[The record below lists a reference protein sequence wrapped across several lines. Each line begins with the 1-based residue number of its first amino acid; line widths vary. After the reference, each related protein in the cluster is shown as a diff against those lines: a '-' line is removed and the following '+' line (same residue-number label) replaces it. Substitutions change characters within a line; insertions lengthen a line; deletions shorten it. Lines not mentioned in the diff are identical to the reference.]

1 MTAAVAQFAEILR
14 GNEWAKGAKMRD
26 VLNVM
31 YNVRN
36 QLPFDND
43 VNEFTRTRRAGDPP
57 RRLTHEARTIR
68 HERNVPLLY
77 TAGRS
82 V

>member
-1 MTAAVAQFAEILR
+1 LTAAVAQFAEILR
-14 GNEWAKGAKMRD
+14 GNEWAQGGKMRD

-43 VNEFTRTRRAGDPP
+43 VTEFTSLVEQATRLVD
-57 RRLTHEARTIR
+57 
-68 HERNVPLLY
+68 
-77 TAGRS
+77 
-82 V
+82 

>member
-1 MTAAVAQFAEILR
+1 
-14 GNEWAKGAKMRD
+14 MRD

-43 VNEFTRTRRAGDPP
+43 VNEFVGLVEQATRLVD
-57 RRLTHEARTIR
+57 
-68 HERNVPLLY
+68 
-77 TAGRS
+77 
-82 V
+82 